1 MKKEF
6 IRNLPGYAEFR
17 TVCSFEKCE
26 DEYPGWTGKEKYIV
40 FSQLSR
46 RELERR
52 FPEITKAISPYIL
65 IDDSVSDALVEYKRN
80 EDKHHWRAVHR
91 QSQFNSIINYANSKR
106 YLKWNPLADIE
117 NMGIKDKRVVFCSP
131 EEYGKFAY
139 YAMNSPDY
147 YYAYEVLYWCGL
159 RQDEMFALTLD
170 DFDLFH
176 CYTSK
181 LYLKTCARCL

>member
-52 FPEITKAISPYIL
+52 FPEITKAILPYIL

-91 QSQFNSIINYANSKR
+91 QTNFGFDEFTELHYPELVTDRMEEDASLKMLLEQAMGQLTEAQRRRIKLRYFEGLTYAQIAKLEQATDPAV
-106 YLKWNPLADIE
+106 LKSVTVALE
-117 NMGIKDKRVVFCSP
+117 KMKKFL
-131 EEYGKFAY
+131 EEG
-139 YAMNSPDY
+139 
-147 YYAYEVLYWCGL
+147 
-159 RQDEMFALTLD
+159 
-170 DFDLFH
+170 
-176 CYTSK
+176 
-181 LYLKTCARCL
+181 